1 MQLVWR
7 TAAPLLNRCIGVLD
21 ISSTRP
27 LSHSSARPL
36 SQSNTQLVYG
46 GLLQRFSWSA
56 LAQGGLVA
64 WELSRAVGLALV
76 WSCVALGNFVA
87 VLLHCSGSAALG
99 LSSAILLSRN
109 TATPLSRS
117 AAPLLRRSGAP
128 SLGCSIARDL

>member
-36 SQSNTQLVYG
+36 SQSNAQLVYG

-56 LAQGGLVA
+56 LAQGGLAA
-64 WELSRAVGLALV
+64 WELSRAAGLALV
-76 WSCVALGNFVA
+76 WSGVALGTFVA
-87 VLLHCSGSAALG
+87 VLLQCSGFVVLDPSNARR
-99 LSSAILLSRN
+99 LL
-109 TATPLSRS
+109 RS
-117 AAPLLRRSGAP
+117 AAQLV
-128 SLGCSIARDL
+128 